1 MSPFQKNVSN
11 FLAASGAIISLS
23 IAGFSAH
30 GATETSPTAQRAHL
44 SHDGINYDFLIYSN
58 FNLAADFSKVERII
72 VLQHGV
78 RRTGDITYAVGM
90 TLLAASG
97 VDASKILILAP
108 QFSAPEDTLVGKHNI
123 PLWNSDGLS
132 NWAAGAMSVDRK
144 YQMNSMQVY
153 DDLLRQFRDRSR
165 FPILKRVTFAGH
177 SAGAQFV
184 HRYAVLNNDDES
196 TRAYGIDVRYIVAN
210 PSSYLYFTNERAAGD
225 SFLPFSY
232 SVCPEFNDYK
242 YGMQNMVSYG
252 VGYSGMDLFGRHSA
266 RQVTYMLGT
275 ADNDPNHPELDTR
288 CAAEA
293 QGPNRLERGRAYV
306 SYERYL
312 ANQAMIPMHRA
323 YEVIDVD
330 HSQSQMFGSQCG
342 IQELF
347 ETTVT
352 SGASCV
358 DTSLSSTAS
367 VLTSP
372 FAAGIK

>member
-1 MSPFQKNVSN
+1 MTPLQKNAFR
-11 FLAASGAIISLS
+11 FLAASGWIISLS
-23 IAGFSAH
+23 IAGFSAQ
-30 GATETSPTAQRAHL
+30 GATEPPKAQRAHL
-44 SHDGINYDFLIYSN
+44 SHDGTSYDFFIYAN
-58 FNLAADFSKVERII
+58 FNLAGDFSNIENVV

-78 RRTGDITYAVGM
+78 TRSGDTTYAVGM
-90 TLLAASG
+90 TLLSTSG
-97 VDASKILILAP
+97 VDESKTLVLAP
-108 QFSAPEDTLVGKHNI
+108 QFSAPEDTLQGKRNI

-132 NWAAGAMSVDRK
+132 NWAAGATSVDRK
-144 YQMNSMQVY
+144 YQMSSMQVY

-165 FPILKRVTFAGH
+165 FPLLKRVTFAGH

-210 PSSYLYFTNERAAGD
+210 PSSYLYFTNERPFGD

-232 SVCPEFNDYK
+232 SVCAEFNDYK
-242 YGMQNMVSYG
+242 YGMQNMIPYG
-252 VGYSGMDLFGRHSA
+252 VGYSSMNLFGRHAA

-293 QGPNRLERGRAYV
+293 QGPNRLDRGRAYV

-312 ANQAMIPMHRA
+312 ANQALTLMRRV

-330 HSQSQMFGSQCG
+330 HSQSRMFGSQCG

-347 ETTVT
+347 STKVT
-352 SGASCV
+352 SGANCV
-358 DTSLSSTAS
+358 DKSLSSN
-367 VLTSP
+367 TSFSTRP
-372 FAAGIK
+372 FAAGLK